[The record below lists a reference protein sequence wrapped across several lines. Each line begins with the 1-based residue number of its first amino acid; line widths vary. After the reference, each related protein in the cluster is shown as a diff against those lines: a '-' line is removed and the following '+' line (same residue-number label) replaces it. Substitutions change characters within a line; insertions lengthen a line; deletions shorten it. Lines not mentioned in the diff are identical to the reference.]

1 MISGMMRA
9 LAHPTAAL
17 AAAVMAFAL
26 MDSPTPAAAVSS
38 IVPAPA
44 HTAVVRAVAHSDVGL
59 DTLATLDRAS
69 IARVLADTPALVAH
83 LVADTPAEDAAAWW
97 AGLDPARRD
106 SLVEAAPT
114 LVGSLD
120 GIDARDRVRANRY
133 GARER
138 LARID
143 DRLHELTRNR
153 ARSTD
158 PAAERDNL
166 LLERSYLGK
175 VVSGRVQLYLY
186 SPARGALVEMAGD
199 PSAAGSILF
208 VVPGTNASLRSF
220 MVDDPVTS
228 FADWQV
234 ANADPSAPVLAFTVV
249 AAPMPQLSLD
259 IASGPQNN
267 TIATAAGAD
276 YARIVAGIDVAFP
289 GVPTLSYE
297 HSAGSQVGS
306 AAEMDG
312 ARFDVRFLAAGV
324 GATDGYRPVAGT
336 AYYAAQAAEDV
347 NRYYA
352 GVQFGDIGYGVGPE
366 EIPGVT
372 IVDPGFGEKAGTG
385 TVSAMLAQGLDLHNR
400 LFSGDGAAN
409 GTVLKDVRLLLTS
422 LPRGSSG

>member
-26 MDSPTPAAAVSS
+26 MDTAAPAAEASS
-38 IVPAPA
+38 VVPGPGR
-44 HTAVVRAVAHSDVGL
+44 TAAIQTVANADVDL
-59 DTLATLDRAS
+59 ESLSTLDRAS
-69 IARVLADTPALVAH
+69 VAQLFADAPGLAARLI
-83 LVADTPAEDAAAWW
+83 ADTPAEDAAAWW
-97 AGLDPARRD
+97 GAMDAAQHD
-106 SLVEAAPT
+106 TLVEAAPT

-120 GIDARDRVRANRY
+120 GIDAYDRVRANRH
-133 GARER
+133 GARQRLTRIDER
-138 LARID
+138 LRELARH
-143 DRLHELTRNR
+143 RTRS
-153 ARSTD
+153 AD
-158 PAAERDNL
+158 PAAERDDL
-166 LLERSYLGK
+166 LLERAYLGK

-186 SPARGALVEMAGD
+186 SPGRGALVEMAGD
-199 PSAAGSILF
+199 PAAASSILF

-249 AAPMPQLSLD
+249 AAPMPQISLN
-259 IASGPQNN
+259 IATGPQNN

-276 YARIVAGIDVAFP
+276 YARIVKGIDVAFP
-289 GVPTLSYE
+289 GIPTLSYE

-372 IVDPGFGEKAGTG
+372 IVDPGFTEKADTG
-385 TVSAMLAQGLDLHNR
+385 TVGAMLAQGLDLHNR

-409 GTVLKDVRLLLTS
+409 GTVLKDVRLLMTS
-422 LPRGSSG
+422 LPRGSGG